1 MNRFL
6 HILLAVCCTSTL
18 AIAQPD
24 TSDAT
29 QPARIVAMAH
39 SDGDSVVL
47 RWGVTN
53 HASWRAAN
61 TAGYRIERFRMASDG
76 TRVPGSTSVLTAQPL
91 RPLTVNQWKAQY
103 APSDTLAGVAVEAL
117 YGTPIVTSSSPLGSI
132 VELETQQ
139 RTLHGM
145 AHLVAD
151 MAPHIA
157 NGLALRFVDRNVR
170 RGEEWFYEISTDV
183 DTTHLLMPQFVLR
196 IVVGKSERIPNIN
209 AIDVVELEQ
218 SIRLEWD
225 PYEGQTRWSGFYV
238 EHSLDKGSTWQRV
251 NRMPYVFVLD
261 PAIARTTTRPR
272 ATYTIDSV
280 PNYQERQYRIR
291 GLTLFGMLSEGGTVV
306 TAAGRDRTPPSAVSI
321 NRPTPVGD
329 SAMRVTWSTVAT
341 EADLAG
347 FYVGRSPGDE
357 GPFESV
363 SELLPPNTLEF
374 TDVQPRRG
382 GTYYYIVTA
391 VDTAGNYAN
400 SIPFAGVFPD
410 SIPPA
415 VPKGLAATV
424 DTNGIVMITW
434 NPSPEEDLY
443 GYRLFTANAADHEFT
458 PFGPPFISDTF
469 FVDTVTLRSLT
480 EVVYYRLVAVDRNYN
495 GSDVAEIMVEKPDVL
510 PPAAP
515 GLMGVEVSERN
526 VVITYQPSPSAD
538 VVEHR
543 LLRRN
548 MGSAEWSE
556 TFRDTARGQ
565 QLRTWTDTLARAG
578 EIMEYAAVA
587 IDDAGLRSPIS
598 DVYSGRRIPS
608 TTVAGVDGVRAVF
621 DADSNAVRVTWTAS
635 GDEADGYAIY
645 RSIDA
650 APLTMVAM
658 LVGNGAMYTDR
669 DILGIRTL
677 RYGIRR
683 MTPDGAESAIAETAA
698 VEIGR

>member
-1 MNRFL
+1 MNPFL
-6 HILLAVCCTSTL
+6 YVLAFVCCISTL
-18 AIAQPD
+18 AFAQND
-24 TSDAT
+24 TADAS
-29 QPARIVAMAH
+29 QPARLVAMAH

-53 HASWRAAN
+53 HAAWRAAN
-61 TAGYRIERFRMASDG
+61 AAGYRIERFRLASDG
-76 TRVPGSTSVLTAQPL
+76 SRVPGSSTVLTTKPL
-91 RPLTVNQWKAQY
+91 KPLTIAQWKAQY
-103 APSDTLAGVAVEAL
+103 AQTDTLAGVAVEAL
-117 YGTPIVTSSSPLGSI
+117 YGAPIVTSSSPLGSI

-157 NGLALRFVDRNVR
+157 NGLALRFVDRNVK
-170 RGEEWFYEISTDV
+170 RGEDWFYEVSTNV
-183 DTTHLLMPQFVLR
+183 DTTHLLMPQYVLR
-196 IVVGKSERIPNIN
+196 VAVGRSERIPNIN
-209 AIDVVELEQ
+209 HVDVVELEQ
-218 SIRLEWD
+218 SVRLEWD
-225 PYEGQTRWSGFYV
+225 PFEGNTRWSGFYI

-251 NRMPYVFVLD
+251 NSMPYVFVLD

-329 SAMRVTWSTVAT
+329 SAMRVTWSTVAAD
-341 EADLAG
+341 ADLAG

-363 SELLPPNTLEF
+363 SDLLPPNTREF
-374 TDVQPRRG
+374 VDVQPRRG

-410 SIPPA
+410 SIPPTT
-415 VPKGLAATV
+415 PTGLAARV

-469 FVDTVTLRSLT
+469 YVDTVTLRSLT
-480 EVVYYRLVAVDRNYN
+480 EVVYYRLAAVDRNYN
-495 GSDVAEIMVEKPDVL
+495 GSDFAEIMVKKPDIL

-515 GLMGVEVSERN
+515 GLVGVEVSERN
-526 VVITYQPSPSAD
+526 VVVTYQPSPSAD

-543 LLRRN
+543 LLRRKL
-548 MGSAEWSE
+548 GGDDWSE
-556 TFRDTARGQ
+556 TFRDTASGQ
-565 QLRTWTDTLARAG
+565 QVRTWTDTVARAG
-578 EIMEYAAVA
+578 EIMEYAAIA
-587 IDDAGLRSPIS
+587 IDDAGLRSPMS

-608 TTVAGVDGVRAVF
+608 TTVAGVNGVRAVF
-621 DADSNAVRVTWTAS
+621 DADSNVVRVTWTGSSSA
-635 GDEADGYAIY
+635 ADGYAIY
-645 RSIDA
+645 RSIGA

-658 LVGNGAMYTDR
+658 VEGNGAQYTDR
-669 DILGIRTL
+669 DVAGVRTL
-677 RYGIRR
+677 RYGVRR
-683 MTPDGAESAIAETAA
+683 MSPDGAESGMAETAV